1 MMPLNQ
7 ENISPGLTSLNIEG
21 KTLKAT
27 VGGKEVKI
35 YLADNA
41 VKVWVDGVRY
51 TRDGIPETKIH
62 TAPIKYPDNQFREV
76 NWIVEHKH
84 YSKEAAI
91 GDTADKYGH
100 DKDNFRRQYYA
111 RKGSLMG
118 MEEPK

>member
-1 MMPLNQ
+1 LR
-7 ENISPGLTSLNIEG
+7 EDSEG
-21 KTLKAT
+21 T

-91 GDTADKYGH
+91 GDIAVKYSH
-100 DKDNFRRQYYA
+100 DKDNFRRHITPE
-111 RKGSLMG
+111 RDHSWDGG
-118 MEEPK
+118 TEVR

>member
-1 MMPLNQ
+1 MPLNQ
-7 ENISPGLTSLNIEG
+7 QNISFGVTSLSVQG

-27 VGGKEVKI
+27 FGGKEVKI
-35 YLADNA
+35 RVGDDAT
-41 VKVWVDGVRY
+41 KVWVDGIRF

-62 TAPIKYPDNQFREV
+62 TAPIRYPDNQFREV

-91 GDTADKYGH
+91 GDIAVKYSH